1 MKFKQCPNA
10 HLVLQDV
17 NIEISSI
24 SILLSLSSQVI
35 GKRRHVKVVV
45 TKLSCCVSLNS
56 VQQSNYHADYVMI
69 NNYVFTV
76 FSFFLQILYRNVVK
90 KHLETL
96 TNEITCYKNSWR
108 NCRFHGLNVTDRPQ
122 NVTSVAT
129 GHIYVMRP
137 CDTET
142 VANI

>member
-1 MKFKQCPNA
+1 VKFKQCPNA

-45 TKLSCCVSLNS
+45 TKLSRCVRLNS
-56 VQQSNYHADYVMI
+56 VQQSNYHADYVMK

-76 FSFFLQILYRNVVK
+76 FSFFWQILYRNVVK
-90 KHLETL
+90 KTSGNPHKLKLHAIKIHGEIADFMDL
-96 TNEITCYKNSWR
+96 T
-108 NCRFHGLNVTDRPQ
+108 
-122 NVTSVAT
+122 
-129 GHIYVMRP
+129 
-137 CDTET
+137 
-142 VANI
+142 

>member
-1 MKFKQCPNA
+1 VKIKQCPNA

-45 TKLSCCVSLNS
+45 TKLSRCVRLNS

-76 FSFFLQILYRNVVK
+76 FSFFFANSVQKCSEKNIWKPSQMKLHAIK
-90 KHLETL
+90 IHG
-96 TNEITCYKNSWR
+96 EIAD
-108 NCRFHGLNVTDRPQ
+108 FMD
-122 NVTSVAT
+122 
-129 GHIYVMRP
+129 
-137 CDTET
+137 
-142 VANI
+142 